1 MLKKIEIC
9 CNSLQSARN
18 ARQGGATR
26 VELCHNLEV
35 GGVTPSEEDIRGCV
49 AMGLRTHVLVRPR
62 SGDFCY
68 SNAEYTIIK
77 HQVARCKELGVHA
90 VVVGFLHHDGTIDEE
105 RTAEIVRLA
114 APMEVTF
121 HRAFD
126 ECANP
131 LQALE
136 QIIACGC
143 HRILTSGCAPSALEG
158 IPLLRQLVVQAAGRI
173 VILVGAGVTPDN
185 AVHILCETGAQE
197 IHGSCKHTLPNGII
211 ETDSL
216 LVKKLINQI
225 KTEK

>member
-1 MLKKIEIC
+1 MIEIC

-35 GGVTPSEEDIRGCV
+35 GGVTPTEEDIRSCV

-62 SGDFCY
+62 GGDFCY
-68 SNAEYTIIK
+68 GDAEYAMIK
-77 HQVARCKELGVHA
+77 HQVARCKALGAHA
-90 VVVGFLHHDGTIDEE
+90 VVVGFLHQDGSIDVE
-105 RTAEIVRLA
+105 RTAEIVHLA

-158 IPLLRQLVVQAAGRI
+158 IPLLRQLVTQAAGRI
-173 VILVGAGVTPDN
+173 IILAGAGVTPDN
-185 AVHILCETGAQE
+185 AAYILQATGVQE
-197 IHGSCKHTLPNGII
+197 IHGSCKHTLPDGTI
-211 ETDSL
+211 ETDGI
-216 LVKKLINQI
+216 LVEKLINQI
-225 KTEK
+225 TENEK